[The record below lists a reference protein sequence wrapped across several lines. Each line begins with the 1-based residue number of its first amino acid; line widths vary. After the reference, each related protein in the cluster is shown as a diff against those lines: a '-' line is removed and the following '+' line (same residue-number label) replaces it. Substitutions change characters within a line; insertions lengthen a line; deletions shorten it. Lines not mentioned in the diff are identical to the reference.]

1 MELSKEAFNS
11 AFNSAPRPVRSFIV
25 DGKLDVAV
33 ADIVR
38 IRQLHVDAAGI
49 LEKCASQ
56 MLVGVMNP
64 AQVLGELV
72 LAGVDAETAKKILE
86 DLNQQIFIPVRDKV
100 RHFTETGEDLISPPD
115 VDEESAPAPA
125 PEIAPQA
132 TPIQQQAP
140 TVAPQPVFTPVPEAQ
155 PAQYAYPPAPVA
167 VPTPVEQPLYQ
178 GPPPVVQQPT
188 YQPVPVEV
196 AHPPVQLPVHPA
208 SHAPEPAPSASPY
221 GDHPAMRTMATDMR
235 VAQEH
240 PAATPLFTEQAPR
253 PVAPLPVPAP
263 APEATPSVAPFSQ
276 VSEQPAP
283 TFAPPSTTVPT
294 PEAPLPVTPGAQR
307 VVPPPPNLPGAP
319 LLKQYGS
326 DPYREPLS

>member
-11 AFNSAPRPVRSFIV
+11 AFNEAPRPVRSFIV
-25 DGKLDVAV
+25 DGKLDMAV

-115 VDEESAPAPA
+115 VDEEDAPAATPVVS
-125 PEIAPQA
+125 PQA
-132 TPIQQQAP
+132 TPIPPQPPQA
-140 TVAPQPVFTPVPEAQ
+140 APQPVAPTPTPEE
-155 PAQYAYPPAPVA
+155 PAQYAYPKAAAVAP
-167 VPTPVEQPLYQ
+167 PPVEPPIYQ
-178 GPPPVVQQPT
+178 GPPPAIPQAT
-188 YQPVPVEV
+188 YQPAPIEV
-196 AHPPVQLPVHPA
+196 SHPPVQVPVHPA
-208 SHAPEPAPSASPY
+208 SHAPEPLSSAPPY
-221 GDHPAMRTMATDMR
+221 GEHPSMRTMATDMR
-235 VAQEH
+235 EAQTH
-240 PAATPLFTEQAPR
+240 
-253 PVAPLPVPAP
+253 
-263 APEATPSVAPFSQ
+263 PEATPLYTEQVPRAPVA
-276 VSEQPAP
+276 AP
-283 TFAPPSTTVPT
+283 QTFAPVPT
-294 PEAPLPVTPGAQR
+294 APALPLETAPIAETPTPVTPPTQR
-307 VVPPPPNLPGAP
+307 IVPPPPNLPGAP